1 MKFFHILKT
10 IPCFTS
16 KFADSTHSTSEH
28 GFKTDTWQSN
38 RFVNSYNNNSK
49 KLYFC
54 KMQIEKQDIR
64 SLSKMQLRDFFE
76 LQNDKP
82 FRGNQVFEWLWSKG
96 AHHFDDMTN
105 LSKTTRNLLE
115 THFVINHIKVDTMQ
129 RSEDGTVKNAVR
141 LHDGLVVES
150 VLIPTA
156 TRTTACVSSQ
166 VGCSLDCNFCAT
178 ARLKRMRNLE
188 PAEIYDQVLA
198 IDKES
203 RLYYNHPLSNI
214 VFMGMGEP
222 LMNYN
227 NVLKAIE
234 MITST
239 EGLGMS
245 PKRIIVSTSG
255 IPKMIKKLADDGVKF
270 KLAVSLHSAI
280 TEIRNK
286 IMPFS
291 VNFPLSELRES
302 LEYWYRLTKSKVS
315 YEYVVWKGI
324 NDNQES
330 IDAFVKFCKH
340 VPCKVNLIEY
350 NAIDDGD
357 FQQADPESIEAY
369 IEALEKAGIVVK
381 VRRSRGKDIDA
392 ACGQLAN
399 KEG

>member
-1 MKFFHILKT
+1 
-10 IPCFTS
+10 
-16 KFADSTHSTSEH
+16 
-28 GFKTDTWQSN
+28 
-38 RFVNSYNNNSK
+38 
-49 KLYFC
+49 
-54 KMQIEKQDIR
+54 MQIEKKDIR
-64 SLSKMQLRDFFE
+64 SLSKDQIRDFFVTN
-76 LQNDKP
+76 NDKP
-82 FRGNQVFEWLWSKG
+82 FRGNQVYEWLWSKG
-96 AHHFDDMTN
+96 AHSFEDMTN
-105 LSKTTRNLLE
+105 ISKSTRNILE
-115 THFVINHIKVDTMQ
+115 DNFVINHIKVDLMQ

-150 VLIPTA
+150 VLIPTN

-234 MITST
+234 MITSE

-245 PKRIIVSTSG
+245 PKRIMVSTSG
-255 IPKMIKKLADDGVKF
+255 VPKMIKKLADDDVKF

-280 TEIRNK
+280 DEIRSR

-291 VNFPLSELRES
+291 SSFPLADLRES
-302 LEYWYRLTKSKVS
+302 LEYWYRKTKSKIS
-315 YEYVVWKGI
+315 YEYVVWKDI
-324 NDNQES
+324 NDDKKS
-330 IDAFVKFCKH
+330 IDALVKFCKY

-350 NAIDDGD
+350 NPIDDGE
-357 FQQADPESIEAY
+357 FQQASDESINAY
-369 IEALEKAGIVVK
+369 ISALQNAGIVVK

-399 KEG
+399 KEA

>member
-1 MKFFHILKT
+1 MEI
-10 IPCFTS
+10 
-16 KFADSTHSTSEH
+16 D
-28 GFKTDTWQSN
+28 
-38 RFVNSYNNNSK
+38 K
-49 KLYFC
+49 K
-54 KMQIEKQDIR
+54 DIR
-64 SLSKMQLRDFFE
+64 ALTKLQLRDFFVA
-76 LQNDKP
+76 QGDQS
-82 FRGNQVFEWLWSKG
+82 FRSNQVYEWLWSKG
-96 AHHFDDMTN
+96 AHSFEDMTN
-105 LSKTTRNLLE
+105 ISKATRTMLE
-115 THFVINHIKVDTMQ
+115 ENFVINHIKVDQMQ

-150 VLIPTA
+150 VLIPTN

-188 PAEIYDQVLA
+188 PAEIYDQVIA

-227 NVLKAIE
+227 NVIKAIE
-234 MITST
+234 MITSE

-245 PKRIIVSTSG
+245 PKRITVSTSG
-255 IPKMIKKLADDGVKF
+255 VPKMIKKLADDEVKF

-280 TEIRNK
+280 DEIRSR

-291 VNFPLSELRES
+291 SNFPLADLRES
-302 LEYWYRLTKSKVS
+302 LEYWYQKTKSKIT
-315 YEYVVWKGI
+315 YEYVVWKDI
-324 NDNQES
+324 NDNKAS
-330 IDAFVKFCKH
+330 IDALVKFCKY

-350 NAIDDGD
+350 NPIDDGE
-357 FQQADPESIEAY
+357 FQQASEASINAY
-369 IEALEKAGIVVK
+369 IKALESNGIVAK

-399 KEG
+399 KEA